1 MTAVEVVIGAIAGGS
16 VLVSGRLLGARR
28 TGVGRAQARRGVG
41 VPVGVPVGRFAVR
54 PPSARSVRQQ
64 FVVVLLAVAVVSGI
78 AAGPPGSLLSVLAV
92 VGARLAIVRSQRG
105 RAVRRR
111 ADDLPELIDLFV
123 LAASAGLP
131 VGSALSLIAARAPP
145 ALASALGRSAAATR
159 HGASVDD
166 ALLGLDRDLGAAGH
180 ELVSALRDAVRT
192 GSPLLPMLREVSA
205 TARDRRRRQ
214 AEERIRRL
222 PVTMLFPL
230 ACCILPAAVLLALV
244 PVLVASLGSLGP

>member
-1 MTAVEVVIGAIAGGS
+1 MTAVEAVIGAIAGGS
-16 VLVSGRLLGARR
+16 VFVSGRVIGARR
-28 TGVGRAQARRGVG
+28 AEVGAARARHGIG
-41 VPVGVPVGRFAVR
+41 LPVGVAVGRFAVR
-54 PPSARSVRQQ
+54 PRSARSVRQQ
-64 FVVVLLAVAVVSGI
+64 FLLVLVTVAAVSGI
-78 AAGPPGSLLSVLAV
+78 AAGPPGTLLSVLAV
-92 VGARLAIVRSQRG
+92 VGARLVMVRSQRA
-105 RAVRRR
+105 RAAHRR

-145 ALASALGRSAAATR
+145 ALAPALDRSAAAIR
-159 HGASVDD
+159 HGASVDE
-166 ALLGLDRDLGAAGH
+166 ALVGLGRDLGAAGH
-180 ELVSALRDAVRT
+180 ELVATLRDAVRT
-192 GSPLLPMLREVSA
+192 GSPLLPMLRAVSS

-244 PVLVASLGSLGP
+244 PVLVASLGSLRP